1 MRRAAATLRGMAIDR
16 RLLTLIQMLA
26 LACAIGASGYLAYQ
40 KATNGVPVCTVGGGC
55 MAALYSPWGYILGIP
70 LAYIGLTAATVLLVA
85 SPWQRYELRA
95 ISLVLLLIG
104 ALFEIY
110 LRYVEQAHFG
120 GHVCMW
126 CVSFMAFWWVAGACE
141 LLRLLRQPAV
151 GDAEPA

>member
-1 MRRAAATLRGMAIDR
+1 MQVDR
-16 RLLTLIQMLA
+16 RVLTVIQALA
-26 LACAIGASGYLAYQ
+26 LVCAIVVSGYLTYQ

-70 LAYIGLTAATVLLVA
+70 LAYIGLTAATILLLGT
-85 SPWQRYELRA
+85 PWRRYEVRA

-126 CVSFMAFWWVAGACE
+126 CVSFMVFWWIAGACE
-141 LLRLLRQPAV
+141 LARVIRWPVAV
-151 GDAEPA
+151 AEE

>member
-1 MRRAAATLRGMAIDR
+1 MQVDR
-16 RLLTLIQMLA
+16 RVLTVIQALA
-26 LACAIGASGYLAYQ
+26 LVCAIVVSGYLAYQ
-40 KATNGVPVCTVGGGC
+40 KATNGVPLCTVGGGC

-70 LAYIGLTAATVLLVA
+70 LAYIGLTAATILLLGT
-85 SPWQRYELRA
+85 PWRRYEVRA

-141 LLRLLRQPAV
+141 LLRLVRQP
-151 GDAEPA
+151 GDAQTAEA

>member
-1 MRRAAATLRGMAIDR
+1 MQVDR
-16 RLLTLIQMLA
+16 RVLTAIQLLA
-26 LACAIGASGYLAYQ
+26 LLCAIAASGYLAYQ
-40 KATNGVPVCTVGGGC
+40 KATNGVPLCTVGGGC

-70 LAYIGLTAATVLLVA
+70 LAYIGLTAATILLIA
-85 SPWQRYELRA
+85 TPWRRYELRA

-104 ALFEIY
+104 AIFEIY

-151 GDAEPA
+151 ADAEPA